1 MEWYRKVIPV
11 TFIVIAIIKTM
22 KVTGITFLYHSMS

>member
-11 TFIVIAIIKTM
+11 TFIVFIMAMTM
-22 KVTGITFLYHSMS
+22 RGFTVFTGIDA